1 MPNLSVL
8 VHKTFQLKVRGRL
21 ESKYEV
27 GAEMTVKILSL
38 AYTEDRVPEMV
49 GEVVSR
55 TRRQIMAEERERSIQ
70 TLLSTKDDE
79 LTGLEV
85 METTGK
91 GRRVKVRY
99 PGCLP

>member
-1 MPNLSVL
+1 MPNLSVP

-55 TRRQIMAEERERSIQ
+55 TRRQIIAEERERSIE
-70 TLLSTKDDE
+70 TLLRTTDDE

-85 METTGK
+85 REIVGK
-91 GRRVKVRY
+91 GRGVQVS
-99 PGCLP
+99 